1 MAKGDTRGRDFWSG
15 RLSES
20 DLFGDFKTTPAGVS
34 AFKAE
39 VSERGYITRARAIE
53 LIRKHTQE
61 DPTNPTRP
69 FAKELRLA
77 VAEELG
83 LESDT
88 DLDNLRFYSALGT
101 PLDVFHGVDG
111 WIEFRP
117 EGGSPR
123 VVTIDV
129 TLDPAKLEHKADVI
143 VHEVPDPA
151 ENEKRFLKLVYEEYA
166 PQVAEKLRPMV
177 ASMMRRRAA
186 AVPEQPAV

>member
-1 MAKGDTRGRDFWSG
+1 MAKWDTGTRFYSG

-20 DLFGDFKTTPAGVS
+20 DMFGDFKTTPAGVK
-34 AFKAE
+34 AFKDE
-39 VSERGYITRARAIE
+39 VNAQGYLTRDRAIE

-61 DPTNPTRP
+61 DPTNPMKP
-69 FAKELRLA
+69 FARELRLA

-83 LESDT
+83 LESDA
-88 DLDNLRFYSALGT
+88 DLDNLRFYSAVGT

-117 EGGSPR
+117 EGGTPR
-123 VVTIDV
+123 IVTIDV

-143 VHEVPDPA
+143 VHEVPDPS
-151 ENEKRFLKLVYEEYA
+151 ENEKRFLKFVYEEYA
-166 PQVAEKLRPMV
+166 PKVAEKLRPMV

-186 AVPEQPAV
+186 ADPEQPAV